1 MATDNQAWNLFGF
14 DVRRIGHYFRSGWRD
29 FLWGEGSPVLAAVDE
44 VVRAQLPDGGER
56 LYRAGRP
63 TSTGGGADAAQAIV
77 IPDDLALTK
86 RLQIPLAAE
95 AELDAVLG
103 LEVRSSSP
111 FDATDTCFGW
121 ALLGRDDA
129 EARIQLVISS
139 TSAVMAYIGERFDT
153 HDVTAFEVW
162 AEAEGHMV
170 TLSGFGEDGRRQ
182 RNRRRMLQAGSL
194 VAYSLVALVAVFGCA
209 AGLKKLELD
218 KVRAINAEALVR
230 AADAVDTRAGLVAAR
245 DMINVANALAAEYPS
260 PHAEMQRL
268 AELLDDSTF
277 LSSVEMSGDTLKI
290 TGEST
295 DSSAVMQTLLDEP
308 AYGLVEAP
316 VASKKVSN
324 GNERFVFD
332 LALAAADE
340 EG

>member
-1 MATDNQAWNLFGF
+1 
-14 DVRRIGHYFRSGWRD
+14 
-29 FLWGEGSPVLAAVDE
+29 
-44 VVRAQLPDGGER
+44 
-56 LYRAGRP
+56 
-63 TSTGGGADAAQAIV
+63 
-77 IPDDLALTK
+77 
-86 RLQIPLAAE
+86 
-95 AELDAVLG
+95 
-103 LEVRSSSP
+103 
-111 FDATDTCFGW
+111 
-121 ALLGRDDA
+121 
-129 EARIQLVISS
+129 
-139 TSAVMAYIGERFDT
+139 
-153 HDVTAFEVW
+153 
-162 AEAEGHMV
+162 MV

-182 RNRRRMLQAGSL
+182 RNRGRMLQAGSL

-218 KVRAINAEALVR
+218 KVRAINAEASVR